1 MAKPLDLYPSE
12 VVSQT
17 VTLGILMAL
26 LLASAPAGA
35 QQTAAP
41 ADQPQVIFRAGVEA
55 VSISASVRTAG
66 GKVVKDLARTDFEVL
81 DSGRPVIIRDFYAGE
96 SAISLGILL
105 DISGSMAV
113 GGNMERAREAMGMVT
128 MSLRDGQDEATLFTF
143 DSSLRQVFDYTSDL
157 STVHR
162 LNLTGKPWGITSL
175 YDAIGDS
182 ARSVAKRSNRHRALL
197 VITDGVDT
205 NSRLTAAQ
213 VSSIASS
220 IDVPVYLLVVVNP
233 ADHPGGEF
241 EALANDT
248 RKTEQATLVDLARWT
263 GGDTMFAS
271 VPSHTSIAVQS
282 LITELRHQYLI
293 TFEPG
298 ERAGWH
304 PLEVRTRKKNVVV
317 HARGGYM
324 AAPRPGS

>member
-1 MAKPLDLYPSE
+1 MAKPLDLYYSE
-12 VVSQT
+12 VAT
-17 VTLGILMAL
+17 RLATLGILTVL
-26 LLASAPAGA
+26 LLASAPAVA
-35 QQTAAP
+35 QPTAVP
-41 ADQPQVIFRAGVEA
+41 AAQPQAIFRAGVE
-55 VSISASVRTAG
+55 VVTISASVRTSG
-66 GKVVKDLARTDFEVL
+66 GKVVKDLQRADFEVL
-81 DSGRPVIIRDFYAGE
+81 DSGQPVTIRDFHAGE
-96 SAISLGILL
+96 SAISLAILL

-113 GGNMERAREAMGMVT
+113 GGNMDRARQAVGMVT
-128 MSLRDGQDEATLFTF
+128 MSLRDGEDEATLFTF

-157 STVHR
+157 ATVHR
-162 LNLTGKPWGITSL
+162 LNLTGKPWGSTSL

-213 VSSIASS
+213 VSGIASS

-241 EALANDT
+241 EALPPPDKAT
-248 RKTEQATLVDLARWT
+248 QQASLVDLARWT

-271 VPSHTSIAVQS
+271 VPSHTSVAVQG
-282 LITELRHQYLI
+282 LMAELRHQYLI

-298 ERAGWH
+298 ERPGWH
-304 PLEVRTRKKNVVV
+304 PLEVRTRKKSLVV

-324 AAPRPGS
+324 AAPRTGS

>member
-1 MAKPLDLYPSE
+1 MAKPLDLHTSD
-12 VVSQT
+12 VVSRS
-17 VTLGILMAL
+17 VTLGILLAL
-26 LLASAPAGA
+26 HLASTPAGA
-35 QQTAAP
+35 QPTAGP
-41 ADQPQVIFRAGVEA
+41 AGLPQGIFRAGVEA
-55 VSISASVRTAG
+55 VSVSASVRTEG
-66 GKVVKDLARTDFEVL
+66 GKVVKDLVRSDFEVL
-81 DSGRPVIIRDFYAGE
+81 DSGRPVTIRDFYAGV

-113 GGNMERAREAMGMVT
+113 GGNMERAREAIGMVT

-143 DSSLRQVFDYTSDL
+143 DSSLRQVFDYTSEL

-162 LNLTGKPWGITSL
+162 LNLMGKPWGITSL
-175 YDAIGDS
+175 YDAVGDG
-182 ARSVAKRSNRHRALL
+182 ARNVAKRSNRHRALL

-213 VSSIASS
+213 VSAVASS

-241 EALANDT
+241 EARATADRQT
-248 RKTEQATLVDLARWT
+248 QQASLVDLARWT

-271 VPSHTSIAVQS
+271 VPSHTSVAVQS
-282 LITELRHQYLI
+282 LMAELRHQYLI
-293 TFEPG
+293 IFEPG

-324 AAPRPGS
+324 AAPPPGR